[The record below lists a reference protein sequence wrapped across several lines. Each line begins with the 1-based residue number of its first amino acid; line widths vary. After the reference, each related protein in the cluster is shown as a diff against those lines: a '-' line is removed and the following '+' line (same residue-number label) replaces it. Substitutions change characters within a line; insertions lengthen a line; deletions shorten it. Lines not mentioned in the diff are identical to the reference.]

1 MIAEVHY
8 VTSEARMGDENV
20 TSGSSSQSAKPPEPA
35 ESTAPPGASGP
46 RRASKRPD
54 EPGWRRVAR
63 RREHSEPV
71 TRLQGGGTALVRRC
85 RDFYAQRLRQSEL
98 LRNKWASGAALVVPS
113 LPDRETAEDDD
124 ATASSDSEATSTWRR
139 SRFDL
144 AMDSLRKEISCLM
157 ERDNALFGQLLG
169 LHQSIAELRREARQ
183 PASTSSAQPP
193 SRPASLES
201 LASSSSSSEPGCRR
215 CSAAAGGQ
223 LRRRRAL
230 SQAYDSG
237 VQLHYGSSHSESDH
251 EVFV

>member
-1 MIAEVHY
+1 MSSPPPSCHHQQRSRQLRAE
-8 VTSEARMGDENV
+8 R
-20 TSGSSSQSAKPPEPA
+20 
-35 ESTAPPGASGP
+35 PPGIAGP
-46 RRASKRPD
+46 RRAPKRPD

-71 TRLQGGGTALVRRC
+71 ATSRLQGALVRRC
-85 RDFYAQRLRQSEL
+85 RDFYVQRLRQSEL
-98 LRNKWASGAALVVPS
+98 LRNKWAAASPPGS
-113 LPDRETAEDDD
+113 DSSSQEPAAACSTDDD
-124 ATASSDSEATSTWRR
+124 AMVLPDGEATSTWRR

-169 LHQSIAELRREARQ
+169 LHQSIAELRLARETR
-183 PASTSSAQPP
+183 PATPAATTSHGECSAVKPP

-201 LASSSSSSEPGCRR
+201 LASSSSSSEPGGCRR
-215 CSAAAGGQ
+215 CAAAAQ

>member
-1 MIAEVHY
+1 M
-8 VTSEARMGDENV
+8 SW
-20 TSGSSSQSAKPPEPA
+20 SPPSCHHHQQVRSRPQRVERPLG
-35 ESTAPPGASGP
+35 PGLP
-46 RRASKRPD
+46 RRAPKRPD
-54 EPGWRRVAR
+54 EPGWRRAAR

-71 TRLQGGGTALVRRC
+71 AAVHQTTLVRRC
-85 RDFYAQRLRQSEL
+85 RDFYAQRLRQSEM
-98 LRNKWASGAALVVPS
+98 LRNKWAANPACPQTPSSSNGAQDQTRS
-113 LPDRETAEDDD
+113 EHDDD
-124 ATASSDSEATSTWRR
+124 AASEGEEEGPASTWPR

-169 LHQSIAELRREARQ
+169 LHQSIAELRLARDLPEEAFTRAAV
-183 PASTSSAQPP
+183 PDPGTTKPP

-201 LASSSSSSEPGCRR
+201 LASSSSSSEQGGGCRR
-215 CSAAAGGQ
+215 CAFGQ
-223 LRRRRAL
+223 IRRRRAL

>member
-1 MIAEVHY
+1 M
-8 VTSEARMGDENV
+8 
-20 TSGSSSQSAKPPEPA
+20 SSSPCSCRRTERPLGIA
-35 ESTAPPGASGP
+35 GP
-46 RRASKRPD
+46 RRPSKRPD
-54 EPGWRRVAR
+54 EPGWRRMAR

-98 LRNKWASGAALVVPS
+98 LRNKWASGAAVVVPS
-113 LPDRETAEDDD
+113 LPDRGTTGSAEDDD
-124 ATASSDSEATSTWRR
+124 ATASSDSEAAASTWRR
-139 SRFDL
+139 SRFDR
-144 AMDSLRKEISCLM
+144 AMDSLRKEISSLM

-183 PASTSSAQPP
+183 TATTSSVQQPP

-201 LASSSSSSEPGCRR
+201 LTSSSSSSEPGCRR
-215 CSAAAGGQ
+215 CSAAATGGGQ

-237 VQLHYGSSHSESDH
+237 VQLHSSHSESDH

>member
-1 MIAEVHY
+1 MRTERPLGIA
-8 VTSEARMGDENV
+8 
-20 TSGSSSQSAKPPEPA
+20 
-35 ESTAPPGASGP
+35 GP
-46 RRASKRPD
+46 RRAPKRPD

-71 TRLQGGGTALVRRC
+71 MTSRLQGGTTLVRRC

-98 LRNKWASGAALVVPS
+98 LRNKWAAGAAVVPQS
-113 LPDRETAEDDD
+113 PPGSDSSSQGTAAACSADDD
-124 ATASSDSEATSTWRR
+124 ATTSSDGEATSTWRR

-144 AMDSLRKEISCLM
+144 AMDSLRNEISCLM

-169 LHQSIAELRREARQ
+169 LHQSIAELRLAREAR
-183 PASTSSAQPP
+183 PPTPVAVTTASNGECSAVKPP

-201 LASSSSSSEPGCRR
+201 LASSSSSSEPGGCRR
-215 CSAAAGGQ
+215 CAAAGQ